1 MSDIESEKKTPLTY
15 QDFWTD
21 IISSCQNDLESSTE
35 YPQVIF
41 FEKFEDILEDN
52 NVFSGLDFHYFESKN
67 SSRKYRQMHIDY
79 GMVDN
84 TDNSINLLT
93 VDYDPSHISTITN
106 DKRDDMYGKMV
117 SFITNVKK
125 GYFQE
130 NNLESDPIY
139 SFVTEIIRKLPT
151 TDNLN
156 LFILSSNVKS
166 NTLKEL
172 PLQMVDIGG
181 KEINVVLKIIDIQYL
196 FNSSLSTRKTD
207 PVNIIVSDINNGKVT
222 GIKCLP
228 ANIQGDGY
236 EAYLAVLPGD
246 FLSEVYR
253 LYGGRLLEKNV
264 RSFLS
269 VRGNVNKGIRNT
281 IRTEPDKFFTYNN
294 GIACT
299 ASSIK
304 AENKND
310 GLYITELNDLQI
322 INGGQTTASLR
333 NAVLTDKDHIVDL
346 TKVFVPMKLTVL
358 DESIPDDERDIMV
371 GNISKY
377 SNSQNKVSNSDL
389 NSNSPFYVQ
398 LEKLSRK
405 IYTPT
410 MTDGHQTRWYF
421 ERSRGQ
427 YERDQMELTDAKRKQ
442 FKAYNPR
449 NQMMKIVDIAKFY
462 NSVNERPFEVSWGGQ
477 MNAEDFQLTMQKMYE
492 KNPVFVNDH
501 FFKLIV
507 SYGIL
512 FQKSREI
519 IRNTDVYAQHSGIL
533 AQVVP
538 YTISMLMH
546 LVRDM
551 KLDLDWKDIWN
562 KQDLPQLLKDEI
574 QSLGEWVI
582 NVLVDPS
589 REKDNVGEWA
599 KLDKCWKNMLSR
611 KYVLNPELSSILVS
625 PQEEKADALSA
636 KKEAKLTRSVD
647 LGLYVFKL
655 GAKYWQDVLN
665 AGYRYNKFTN
675 DYNGC
680 KDVQSAIK
688 ACDRNKLIESKSA
701 LEDLMRIKKEF
712 EEEGIIQKREPVE
725 EEEEEEE

>member
-52 NVFSGLDFHYFESKN
+52 NVFSGLNFHYFESKN

-304 AENKND
+304 TENKND

-358 DESIPDDERDIMV
+358 DESIPDDEREIMV

-398 LEKLSRK
+398 LEKLSRR

-519 IRNTDVYAQHSGIL
+519 IRNTDTYAQHSGIL

-574 QSLGEWVI
+574 KSLGKWVI

-680 KDVQSAIK
+680 KDVQYAIK
-688 ACDRNKLIESKSA
+688 ACDRNKLIESESA

-712 EEEGIIQKREPVE
+712 EEEGIIQKQEPVE
-725 EEEEEEE
+725 EEE

>member
-79 GMVDN
+79 GMVDY

-117 SFITNVKK
+117 SFIANVKK

-130 NNLESDPIY
+130 NSLESDPIY

-172 PLQMVDIGG
+172 PPQMVDIDG
-181 KEINVVLKIIDIQYL
+181 KEVNVVLKIIDIQYL

-304 AENKND
+304 TENKTD

-519 IRNTDVYAQHSGIL
+519 IRNTDTYAQHSGIL

-611 KYVLNPELSSILVS
+611 KYVLKPELSSILVS

-655 GAKYWQDVLN
+655 GAKYWQDILN

-680 KDVQSAIK
+680 KDVQFAIK

-725 EEEEEEE
+725 EEGEE